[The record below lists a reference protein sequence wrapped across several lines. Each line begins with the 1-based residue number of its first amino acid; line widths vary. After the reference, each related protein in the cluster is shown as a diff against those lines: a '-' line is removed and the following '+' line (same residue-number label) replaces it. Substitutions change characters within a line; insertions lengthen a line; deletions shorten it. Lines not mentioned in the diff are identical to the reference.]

1 MKTGLNFLNNLKSQE
16 NYFIKNLR
24 GRVSVFLHLTLDIL
38 SGFGTLYGSSKK
50 AFSVEKKASLNFK
63 SVPAKHQPYGR
74 ARGLM
79 LSVVG
84 GPSPVRWP
92 RQCRKHGEKIT
103 KPRMAL

>member
-1 MKTGLNFLNNLKSQE
+1 MEGFQFFT
-16 NYFIKNLR
+16 
-24 GRVSVFLHLTLDIL
+24 LTLDIL

-50 AFSVEKKASLNFK
+50 GFFCKKKAAYNFK

-74 ARGLM
+74 ARGLK
-79 LSVVG
+79 LSEVG
-84 GPSPVRWP
+84 GPSPVSWP